1 MEQKQVLGGTYYVK
15 VYNNRTGAL
24 VVPKFKCGN
33 DKSYAI
39 SYVKS
44 HYSRDCYY
52 SVVVDEVGYIVWDSK
67 NNW

>member
-1 MEQKQVLGGTYYVK
+1 M
-15 VYNNRTGAL
+15 
-24 VVPKFKCGN
+24 PKFKCGN